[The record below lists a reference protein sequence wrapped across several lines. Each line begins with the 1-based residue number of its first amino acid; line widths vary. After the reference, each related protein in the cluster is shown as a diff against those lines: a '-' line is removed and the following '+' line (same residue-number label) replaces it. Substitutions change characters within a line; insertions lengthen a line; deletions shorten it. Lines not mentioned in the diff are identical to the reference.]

1 MSLISYLTRI
11 HFADGV
17 VEEALAAELDELG
30 IGRPLIVTD
39 RGVAEAGLL
48 ERVEDAA
55 PAAATAVLLDEG
67 SITPSE
73 AGAARVAELYR
84 DGSCEGLIAL
94 GGGTI
99 IDLAKIVALLV
110 SHDGPLAVFAGGGGR
125 LGLIRDVLPPII
137 AIPTTAGSGA
147 EVVPGASVALEN
159 GQTLGLSSP
168 HLLPKVTICDPTLT
182 ISLPPALTAGTGMD
196 ALTHCIETY
205 IATAYNPPADGIALD
220 GIARAARH
228 LERAVQNG
236 RDLTAR
242 REMMAAALNGALA
255 VQKGLGGVHALSHA
269 LGGLEGYRL
278 HHGTLNGVLLPYMLD
293 FNAPA
298 VGDRYAAIKRAMRLG
313 RRTDLA
319 EALFR
324 LTARLGLPT
333 SLGQLGVDR
342 AALERAAPRA
352 ERDPANRTNPRR
364 ARRDDY
370 LALMQGAL

>member
-17 VEEALAAELDELG
+17 VEEALAAELEDLG
-30 IGRPLIVTD
+30 IARALIITD
-39 RGVAEAGLL
+39 HGVAQAGLL
-48 ERVEDAA
+48 ERIKDAV
-55 PAAATAVLLDEG
+55 PAASTAILFEEG

-73 AGAARVAELYR
+73 AGATRIAELYR
-84 DGSCEGLIAL
+84 HGGCEGLIAL

-99 IDLAKIVALLV
+99 IDLAKIVAVLV
-110 SHDGPLAVFAGGGGR
+110 SHDGPLVAFAGGGGR
-125 LGLIRDVLPPII
+125 LGPIRDVLPPII

-147 EVVPGASVALEN
+147 EVVPGTGVALES

-168 HLLPKVTICDPTLT
+168 HLLPKVAICDPTLT

-196 ALTHCIETY
+196 ALTHGIETY
-205 IATAYNPPADGIALD
+205 IAIAYNPPADGIALD

-228 LERAVQNG
+228 LERAVQQG
-236 RDLTAR
+236 HDLTAR

-298 VGDRYAAIKRAMRLG
+298 VGGRYAAIKRAMGLG
-313 RRTDLA
+313 SEADLA
-319 EALFR
+319 EELFR
-324 LTARLGLPT
+324 LTERLGLPT
-333 SLGQLGVDR
+333 SLGQLGLDF
-342 AALERAAPRA
+342 AAIERAAPAA

-370 LALMQGAL
+370 LALMRAAL

>member
-17 VEEALAAELDELG
+17 VEEALAAELDDLG
-30 IGRPLIVTD
+30 VARPLIVSD
-39 RGVAEAGLL
+39 QGIAQAGLL

-55 PAAATAVLLDEG
+55 SAPTVVLFEQG
-67 SITPSE
+67 SVSPSE
-73 AGAARVAELYR
+73 AGAARIAELYR
-84 DGSCEGLIAL
+84 ESHCDGLIAL

-110 SHDGPLAVFAGGGGR
+110 SHGGPLVAFAGGGGR
-125 LGLIRDVLPPII
+125 LGLIRDVLPPMI

-147 EVVPGASVALEN
+147 EVVPATGVALEG
-159 GQTLGLSSP
+159 GQIVGLSSP

-228 LERAVQNG
+228 LERAVQDG

-298 VGDRYAAIKRAMRLG
+298 VGDRYVAIKRAMGLG
-313 RRTDLA
+313 PRTDLA
-319 EALFR
+319 EELFR
-324 LTARLGLPT
+324 LTGRLGLPT
-333 SLGQLGVDR
+333 SLGELGIDLAAIER
-342 AALERAAPRA
+342 AALLA
-352 ERDPANRTNPRR
+352 ERDPAHRTNPRR
-364 ARRDDY
+364 ARREDY
-370 LALMQGAL
+370 LAVMRGAL

>member
-17 VEEALAAELDELG
+17 VEEALAAELDDLG
-30 IGRPLIVTD
+30 VARPLIVTD
-39 RGVAEAGLL
+39 QGVAEAGLL
-48 ERVEDAA
+48 ERIEGAVSAA
-55 PAAATAVLLDEG
+55 STTVLFEEG
-67 SITPSE
+67 SITPTE
-73 AGAARVAELYR
+73 AGAARLAGLYR
-84 DGSCEGLIAL
+84 ESGCDGLIAL
-94 GGGTI
+94 GGGTV

-110 SHDGPLAVFAGGGGR
+110 SHDGPLVAFAGGGGR

-147 EVVPGASVALEN
+147 EVVPGTGVALES

-228 LERAVQNG
+228 LERAVQHG

-298 VGDRYAAIKRAMRLG
+298 VGDRYAAIKRAMGLG
-313 RRTDLA
+313 SRTDLA

-324 LTARLGLPT
+324 LTGRLGLPT
-333 SLGQLGVDR
+333 SLGELGLDL
-342 AALERAAPRA
+342 AAIARAAPRA

-370 LALMQGAL
+370 LALMRAAL

>member
-11 HFADGV
+11 HFADDV

-30 IGRPLIVTD
+30 IARPLIVTD
-39 RGVAEAGLL
+39 KGVAEAGLL
-48 ERVEDAA
+48 ERVEDAV
-55 PAAATAVLLDEG
+55 PAASTSVLFEGG

-73 AGAARVAELYR
+73 AGAARIAELYR
-84 DGSCEGLIAL
+84 EGGCEGLIAL

-99 IDLAKIVALLV
+99 IDLVKVVALLV
-110 SHDGPLAVFAGGGGR
+110 SHGRPLVAFAGGGGR

-147 EVVPGASVALEN
+147 EVVPGTGVALEN
-159 GQTLGLSSP
+159 GQMLGLSSP

-220 GIARAARH
+220 GVARAARH
-228 LERAVQNG
+228 LERAVQHG

-269 LGGLEGYRL
+269 LGGLKGYRL
-278 HHGTLNGVLLPYMLD
+278 HHGTLNGVLLPYMLE

-298 VGDRYAAIKRAMRLG
+298 VGDRYGAIKRAMGLG
-313 RRTDLA
+313 ARTDLA
-319 EALFR
+319 QELFR
-324 LTARLGLPT
+324 LTGRLGLPT
-333 SLGQLGVDR
+333 SLGQLGIDL
-342 AALERAAPRA
+342 AAVERAAPRA

-370 LALMQGAL
+370 LALMRAAL

>member
-1 MSLISYLTRI
+1 
-11 HFADGV
+11 
-17 VEEALAAELDELG
+17 
-30 IGRPLIVTD
+30 
-39 RGVAEAGLL
+39 
-48 ERVEDAA
+48 
-55 PAAATAVLLDEG
+55 
-67 SITPSE
+67 
-73 AGAARVAELYR
+73 
-84 DGSCEGLIAL
+84 
-94 GGGTI
+94 
-99 IDLAKIVALLV
+99 VALRV
-110 SHDGPLAVFAGGGGR
+110 SHDGPLVAFAGGGGR

-147 EVVPGASVALEN
+147 EVVPGAAVVLEN

-196 ALTHCIETY
+196 ALTHGIETY

-228 LERAVQNG
+228 LERAVQDG

-298 VGDRYAAIKRAMRLG
+298 VGDRYAAIKRAMGLG
-313 RRTDLA
+313 RRIDLA

-324 LTARLGLPT
+324 LTGRLGLPT
-333 SLGQLGVDR
+333 SLGQLGVDL
-342 AALERAAPRA
+342 AAIERAAPRA

-364 ARRDDY
+364 ARREDY
-370 LALMQGAL
+370 LALMQLAL

>member
-11 HFADGV
+11 HFADDV

-30 IGRPLIVTD
+30 IARPLIVTD
-39 RGVAEAGLL
+39 QGVAEAGLL
-48 ERVEDAA
+48 ERVEDAV
-55 PAAATAVLLDEG
+55 PAASTSLRFEEG
-67 SITPSE
+67 SVAPSE
-73 AGAARVAELYR
+73 AEAARITEVYR
-84 DGSCEGLIAL
+84 ESGCEGLIAL

-99 IDLAKIVALLV
+99 IDLVKVVALVV
-110 SHDGPLAVFAGGGGR
+110 SHGRPLVAFAGGGGR
-125 LGLIRDVLPPII
+125 LGLIRDVLPPVI

-147 EVVPGASVALEN
+147 EVVPGTGVTLES
-159 GQTLGLSSP
+159 GQMFGLSSP

-228 LERAVQNG
+228 LERAVHHG

-242 REMMAAALNGALA
+242 REMMAAALDGALA

-278 HHGTLNGVLLPYMLD
+278 HHGTLNGVLLPYILE

-298 VGDRYAAIKRAMRLG
+298 VGDRYSAIKRAMGLG
-313 RRTDLA
+313 PRADLA
-319 EALFR
+319 EELFR
-324 LTARLGLPT
+324 LTGRLGLPT
-333 SLGQLGVDR
+333 SLGQLGIDL
-342 AALERAAPRA
+342 AAIERAAPRA

-364 ARRDDY
+364 ARREDY
-370 LALMQGAL
+370 LALMRAAL